1 MDTGAS
7 MSGDAI
13 TAQLSHGG
21 LCVVRPLHWA
31 GSLASASKLLP
42 WARTVSGNQSH
53 SPVAKP
59 VLTGLTT
66 LTHIDPGHDDGDEAL
81 TTATLCDYNDDDDDD
96 CNNQGNHDHDGND
109 LTTAAGNV
117 PIYGGDSAAS
127 LRENL
132 CIRATGARGMHHF
145 LQSGGLEVPEQAFLS
160 NHDHTHEAKTK
171 ATAIEAT
178 TTTSDEVPQGAMVT
192 VWAYYS

>member
-21 LCVVRPLHWA
+21 LCV
-31 GSLASASKLLP
+31 
-42 WARTVSGNQSH
+42 
-53 SPVAKP
+53 
-59 VLTGLTT
+59 
-66 LTHIDPGHDDGDEAL
+66 DPGHDDGDEAL
-81 TTATLCDYNDDDDDD
+81 TTATLCDYDDDDDDDDD
-96 CNNQGNHDHDGND
+96 CNNQGNHDHDGNN

-145 LQSGGLEVPEQAFLS
+145 LQSGGLEVPEQAFLN

>member
-1 MDTGAS
+1 

-13 TAQLSHGG
+13 TATVVTWRPSCECKQAAALGSNRFRKPESEPTGPDRPDPSHQFYSFSTHSDSY
-21 LCVVRPLHWA
+21 LDRA
-31 GSLASASKLLP
+31 G
-42 WARTVSGNQSH
+42 
-53 SPVAKP
+53 
-59 VLTGLTT
+59 
-66 LTHIDPGHDDGDEAL
+66 PGRDEAL
-81 TTATLCDYNDDDDDD
+81 TTATLCDYDDDDD
-96 CNNQGNHDHDGND
+96 CNNQGNRDHDGND

-132 CIRATGARGMHHF
+132 CIRTTGARGMHHF

-160 NHDHTHEAKTK
+160 NHDHTHEATTT

-178 TTTSDEVPQGAMVT
+178 TTTSDEVPHGAMVT